1 VTVVITDK
9 GKNDVLTVVNPTT
22 GLPLALGSVQ
32 LAGDYADRQNV
43 TFAGST
49 MTLNGSAVT
58 IVLGTATGKVGNE
71 QRSGSMVWAG
81 PGGTVTESGPADNE
95 F

>member
-1 VTVVITDK
+1 LITDD
-9 GKNDVLTVVNPTT
+9 GKNDVLTILDPTT

-49 MTLNGSAVT
+49 MTLSGSTVT
-58 IVLGTATGKVGNE
+58 IVLGTPAGKVGNE
-71 QRSGSMVWAG
+71 QKSGTMIWTG
-81 PGGTVTESGPADNE
+81 PGGTATESGSADVE